1 MFPHE
6 RSLVAKFQ
14 NRPFVLLGV
23 NGDQEREQ
31 AVASAARHQLNF
43 RSFWC
48 EGGPSSAVVRQF
60 GVQFWPTVFV
70 LDGRGVIRYA
80 GPPDLNTVD
89 RIIEDLLREIE
100 ARRS

>member
-1 MFPHE
+1 MAT
-6 RSLVAKFQ
+6 RSVSKPWPAPPGINSISAPSGAKAD
-14 NRPFVLLGV
+14 R
-23 NGDQEREQ
+23 
-31 AVASAARHQLNF
+31 AAP
-43 RSFWC
+43 WC
-48 EGGPSSAVVRQF
+48 A

-100 ARRS
+100 ARKS